1 MRRTLLLVSTTA
13 LVMLVAC
20 GVALAASI
28 DCPTTSDGVC
38 EGTNRGDAIYGT
50 PQVDREYGKG
60 GSDLMY
66 GYGDGDFMYGGD
78 EAGVGDKMRGGNG
91 PDLVNGQRGNDI
103 IYGGPGSDTLK
114 TGRGSDRIEAKD
126 GNKDFITCRGTN
138 DLVIYDRGLD
148 VLEGCGGVSTA
159 PAQPAR
165 PLEPGTKVLVDHKG
179 KKELCL
185 PEAAL
190 GDPQESG
197 HLGHGDEVLSWE
209 GCSDTEGGRRGLR

>member
-1 MRRTLLLVSTTA
+1 MRRTLLFMATTA
-13 LVMLVAC
+13 LAMLVAC

-28 DCPTTSDGVC
+28 DCPTASGGYC
-38 EGTNRGDAIYGT
+38 YGTNQGDALYGT
-50 PQVDREYGKG
+50 PNVDREFGKG

-66 GYGDGDFMYGGD
+66 GYGAGDFMYGGD

-91 PDLVNGQRGNDI
+91 PDLINGQGGNDI

-126 GNKDFITCRGTN
+126 GNKDFITCKGSN

-148 VLEGCGGVSTA
+148 VLEGCVENGTGLPV
-159 PAQPAR
+159 
-165 PLEPGTKVLVDHKG
+165 EPVDPTDPDTKVLVDHKG

-190 GDPQESG
+190 NG
-197 HLGHGDEVLSWE
+197 HLKHGDEVLSWS
-209 GCSDTEGGRRGLR
+209 GCSDAEGGRKGLR

>member
-1 MRRTLLLVSTTA
+1 MRRPLLFMATTA

-20 GVALAASI
+20 GVALAASV
-28 DCPTTSDGVC
+28 DCPTASGGVC
-38 EGTNRGDAIYGT
+38 DGTNQGDALYGT
-50 PQVDREYGKG
+50 PNVDREFGKG

-91 PDLVNGQRGNDI
+91 PDLVNGQGGNDI

-126 GNKDFITCRGTN
+126 GNKDFITCKGTN

-148 VLEGCGGVSTA
+148 VLEGCAVGSTTPGQPVS
-159 PAQPAR
+159 

-190 GDPQESG
+190 GDPQENG
-197 HLGHGDEVLSWE
+197 HLKHGDEVLSWE
-209 GCSDTEGGRRGLR
+209 GCSDTEGGRKGLR

>member
-1 MRRTLLLVSTTA
+1 MRRTLLFMATTA
-13 LVMLVAC
+13 LALLVAC

-28 DCPTTSDGVC
+28 DCPTASGGVC

-50 PQVDREYGKG
+50 PNVDREYGKG

-91 PDLVNGQRGNDI
+91 PDLVNGQGGNDI

-114 TGRGSDRIEAKD
+114 TGRGSDRVEAKD

-138 DLVIYDRGLD
+138 DLVIYDQGLD
-148 VLEGCGGVSTA
+148 ELEGCAEGSTT
-159 PAQPAR
+159 PPQPTTG
-165 PLEPGTKVLVDHKG
+165 PLEPSTKVLVDHKG
-179 KKELCL
+179 KKVLCL
-185 PEAAL
+185 PSEAVFKK
-190 GDPQESG
+190 G
-197 HLGHGDEVLSWE
+197 HSNHEEDVILSSS
-209 GCSDTEGGRRGLR
+209 GCSNAEGGRRGLR